1 MLKLHITPELIQEVV
16 SKLIWIPIYR
26 MIQDENTRLLNLLKE
41 LHKRVIWQ
49 NESVEVV
56 LDATLRSRNWLS
68 NDKIQTRSF

>member
-16 SKLIWIPIYR
+16 SKLIWIPICR
-26 MIQDENTRLLNLLKE
+26 MIQDENTRLLDLLKE